1 MNTVIIINLDYET
14 LPVVKCK
21 QIWAVIEMRMTQAG
35 FAKHNRLFATTMKSD
50 AAFKLARSVMAGI
63 EEEFRVQGESVMQC
77 VREFYGV
84 PHSQIVDLAAP
95 LAHEIEVDLMATGAF
110 QKFFS

>member
-21 QIWAVIEMRMTQAG
+21 QIWALIELRMTQAG
-35 FAKHNRLFATTMKSD
+35 FTKNNRLFSTTINPE
-50 AAFKLARSVMAGI
+50 AAFKLAGSVMAGI
-63 EEEFRVQGESVMQC
+63 EEEFRVRGESAMQC

-84 PHSQIVDLAAP
+84 PQSQIVDLAAP